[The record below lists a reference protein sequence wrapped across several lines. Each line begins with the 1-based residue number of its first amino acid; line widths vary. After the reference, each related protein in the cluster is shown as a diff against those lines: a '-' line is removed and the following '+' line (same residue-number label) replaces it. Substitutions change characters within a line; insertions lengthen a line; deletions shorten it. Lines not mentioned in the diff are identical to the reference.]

1 MSALS
6 EKMRK
11 TREMRVDCGNGK
23 TLTVLRPTPLQW
35 EEIVKSGN
43 IVAGV
48 IGLVI
53 GWSGFVEMDFIPG
66 GDPHPLPFDPEACA
80 EFLSDNPATFSS
92 VADAVI
98 DGMTQY
104 MEKKK
109 AAVKN

>member
-11 TREMRVDCGNGK
+11 AREMRVECGNGK

-35 EEIVKSGN
+35 EEIIKSEK
-43 IVAGV
+43 IVHGI
-48 IGLVI
+48 IGLVT
-53 GWSGFVEMDFIPG
+53 GWSGFVELDFIPG
-66 GDPHPLPFDPEACA
+66 GDPHPLPFDADACT
-80 EFLSDNPATFSS
+80 EWLSDNPAIFSS

-104 MEKKK
+104 LEKKK
-109 AAVKN
+109 DAVKN

>member
-11 TREMRVDCGNGK
+11 AREMRVECAKGK

-35 EEIVKSGN
+35 EEIVKSGK
-43 IVAGV
+43 VVEGV

-53 GWSGFVEMDFIPG
+53 GWHGFVELDFIPG
-66 GDPHPLPFDPEACA
+66 GDPHPLDFDIDACA
-80 EFLSDNPATFSS
+80 EWLSDNPAEFSR

-98 DGMTQY
+98 DGMTKYLQQ
-104 MEKKK
+104 KKE
-109 AAVKN
+109 AVKN

>member
-6 EKMRK
+6 EKIRK
-11 TREMRVDCGNGK
+11 AREMRVECGNGK

-35 EEIVKSGN
+35 EEIVKSGQ
-43 IVAGV
+43 IAQGV
-48 IGLVI
+48 IGLVV

-66 GDPHPLPFDPEACA
+66 GDPHPLIFDADACA
-80 EFLSDNPATFSS
+80 EWLADNPDEFSA

-98 DGMTQY
+98 AGMKNYLESRQ
-104 MEKKK
+104 